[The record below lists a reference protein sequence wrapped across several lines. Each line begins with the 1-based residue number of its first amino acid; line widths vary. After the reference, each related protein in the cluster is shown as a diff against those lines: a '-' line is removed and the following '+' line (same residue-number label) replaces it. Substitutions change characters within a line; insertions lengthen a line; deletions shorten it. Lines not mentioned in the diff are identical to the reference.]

1 MIEFDMS
8 EVNALARDLDAAGP
22 RAVERSQVVVKKTGH
37 DTVSDA
43 ETLVPVDTGNL
54 KNSISVDFDADGLGF
69 EAGPT
74 AHYGGYVEY
83 GTSNEDESV
92 RMSPQPYM
100 NPAFDRRLTPAMQ
113 AFEQIVGDPI

>member
-22 RAVERSQVVVKKTGH
+22 RAVERSQVVVGKTGH

-54 KNSISVDFDADGLGF
+54 KNSLGVDFDDDGLGF
-69 EAGPT
+69 EAGT
-74 AHYGGYVEY
+74 AVDYGRYVEY
-83 GTSNEDESV
+83 GTS

-100 NPAFDRRLTPAMQ
+100 HPAFDRQLPPAMQ